1 LANPRGTEASQ
12 GVHVRRTGST
22 APNGSWRR
30 CLIPAACTVPVDAAV
45 SLRREPARYD
55 IAPPELAES
64 ASRRSRNL
72 ADTAEDAA
80 SIQRLQLLASHLVDP
95 LLLDSVEVLHESPH
109 GLLDDLQR
117 FLDLRE
123 SPKCIVRDGDL
134 AQAFDL

>member
-1 LANPRGTEASQ
+1 MWRPAGHGGHLDGVTGVRHSAAN
-12 GVHVRRTGST
+12 RRV
-22 APNGSWRR
+22 PH
-30 CLIPAACTVPVDAAV
+30 CAAW
-45 SLRREPARYD
+45 S
-55 IAPPELAES
+55 AES

-123 SPKCIVRDGDL
+123 SPKCIVRDGEL

>member
-1 LANPRGTEASQ
+1 VPAL
-12 GVHVRRTGST
+12 HVFSAVRLT
-22 APNGSWRR
+22 
-30 CLIPAACTVPVDAAV
+30 AACTVPVDAAV

>member
-1 LANPRGTEASQ
+1 MPHT
-12 GVHVRRTGST
+12 
-22 APNGSWRR
+22 
-30 CLIPAACTVPVDAAV
+30 AACTVPVDAAV

-123 SPKCIVRDGDL
+123 SPKRIVRDGEL